1 MDTEKINAV
10 ANEFLEI
17 SNNQISLLQLL
28 KLCYI
33 AQGFS
38 LAILDRTIFDDDI
51 EAWKYGPV
59 IPALYHEFKHFRA
72 EKITKK
78 SKFLYI
84 DNDYNFIEKTPFLED
99 NNDKK
104 IIKIVWNLYG
114 KYSGSDLV
122 NITHKRGTPW
132 DLTYLPNANKVIS
145 QELIKKYY
153 QIITQKMKENAKH

>member
-17 SNNQISLLQLL
+17 SNNQISLLKLL

-51 EAWKYGPV
+51 EAWRYGPV
-59 IPALYHEFKHFRA
+59 IPSLYHEFKHFGA
-72 EKITKK
+72 ENITEK
-78 SKFLYI
+78 SKFFYI
-84 DNDYNFIEKTPFLED
+84 NDDYEIVEDTPSLKD
-99 NNDKK
+99 SNDKK
-104 IIKIVWNLYG
+104 IIQIVWNLYG
-114 KYSGSDLV
+114 KYSGSHLV

>member
-78 SKFLYI
+78 SKFFYI
-84 DNDYNFIEKTPFLED
+84 DDDYEIVEDTPSLKD
-99 NNDKK
+99 SNDKK
-104 IIKIVWNLYG
+104 IIQIVWNLYG
-114 KYSGSDLV
+114 EYSGNDLV

-132 DLTYLPNANKVIS
+132 DLTYLPNANKIIPLS
-145 QELIKKYY
+145 LIKEYY
-153 QIITQKMKENAKH
+153 TIITQKMKENAKH